1 MSILVSDGKQQNVTY
16 WKESMALWISFFFF
30 SAFLVFALY
39 EDGLNRMVNNWFTR
53 EEYSHGVMIP
63 FITAFLIWQRKDV
76 LGKMEFG
83 GSWGGVSVVLLGVL
97 FCIIGELSAITV
109 FFQYGFV
116 IVLAGIILS
125 YMGWRAFKY
134 VAVPVL
140 LLALMVP
147 LPGLVF
153 QELSQK
159 LQLISST
166 LGVSVIRLFDISVHL
181 EGNVI
186 DLGSLKL
193 QVVEACSGLRYLFP
207 LMTLGVIAAYF
218 YKAAMWKKWSIF
230 LSSIPVTVLMNSFRI
245 GAIGVTVEYWG
256 PSMAEGFLH
265 DFEGWI
271 VFMACTAI
279 LVAEMWLLT
288 MLGKERKPLREVFGL
303 EFPAPVPSGVMLN
316 TRPVPTAY
324 WIAGGLVVIVSLI
337 ALFAPSRVDPRFDR
351 KEFAVF
357 PTNLG
362 EWAGKTDKLEQ
373 IYVDALKM
381 DDYFLGNYQNPEGKI
396 ASLYMVY
403 YLSQSKGESIHSP
416 KACLPGGGW
425 KIKDFREVRLDSVT
439 FHGAP
444 LAVNRV
450 EIQEGENRQLVYYWF
465 LLHGRNVTDEY
476 LLKWFVFL
484 DGVTKNR
491 TDGALIRLTVP
502 MPPSENYDQA
512 DKRLTAFTGLLMK
525 QLNGFIP
532 E

>member
-1 MSILVSDGKQQNVTY
+1 MSISIQEMKPQNAVY
-16 WKESMALWISFFFF
+16 WKESIALWASFLLVG
-30 SAFLVFALY
+30 AFLTFALY
-39 EDGLNRMVNNWFTR
+39 EDGLNRMVDNWFTR

-63 FITAFLIWQRKDV
+63 FISAFLIWQRKDI
-76 LGKMEFG
+76 LEKIELG
-83 GSWGGVSVVLLGVL
+83 GSWGGVSLVLLGSLFFVL
-97 FCIIGELSAITV
+97 GELSAITV

-116 IVLAGIILS
+116 IVLAGLILS
-125 YMGWRAFKY
+125 YMGWRGFKH
-134 VAVPVL
+134 VAVAVL

-159 LQLISST
+159 LQLISSS
-166 LGVSVIRLFDISVHL
+166 LGVWVIRLFDISVNL

-186 DLGSLKL
+186 DLGGLKL
-193 QVVEACSGLRYLFP
+193 QVVEACNGLRYLFP
-207 LMTLGVIAAYF
+207 LMTLGLIAAYF
-218 YKAAMWKKWSIF
+218 YKAATWKKWIIF

-265 DFEGWI
+265 DFEGWV

-279 LVAEMWLLT
+279 LVIEMWLLT

-303 EFPAPVPSGVMLN
+303 EFPAPVPSGVTIN
-316 TRPVPTAY
+316 TRPIPLTY
-324 WIAGGLVVIVSLI
+324 WVAGGVVVIASLV
-337 ALFAPSRVDPRFDR
+337 ALFAPPRAEAKLER

-362 EWAGKTDKLEQ
+362 EWTGRTDRLEQ

-381 DDYFLGNYQNPEGKI
+381 DDYYLGNFQNAEGKLT
-396 ASLYMVY
+396 ALYMVY

-425 KIKDFREVRLDSVT
+425 KVQSFKEVKLDNVS

-444 LAVNRV
+444 LSLNRV

-465 LLHGRNVTDEY
+465 LLHGRNITDEY
-476 LLKWFVFL
+476 LMKWYVFW

-502 MPPSENYDQA
+502 LSPGENYDQA
-512 DKRLTAFTGLLMK
+512 DKRLTAFTGLLMQ
-525 QLNGFIP
+525 QLNDYIP